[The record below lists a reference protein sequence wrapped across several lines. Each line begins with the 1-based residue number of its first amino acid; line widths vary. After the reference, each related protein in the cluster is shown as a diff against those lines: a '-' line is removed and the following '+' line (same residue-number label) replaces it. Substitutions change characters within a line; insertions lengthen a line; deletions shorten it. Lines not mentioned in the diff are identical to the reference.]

1 MIAVNGRIVAQGTQ
15 FSLTDVEVVT
25 ATIDIEDVRAHRA
38 CSSRSNQAASSEP
51 YPRIELDFAVSRG
64 KFEEVHEEDMVGLV
78 GSKSIPV
85 RFHTPEQEIAYDRLL
100 GLCCNDLIFHT

>member
-38 CSSRSNQAASSEP
+38 CSSRSNQAASSER
-51 YPRIELDFAVSRG
+51 YHRVELEFALSSG
-64 KFEEVHEEDMVGLV
+64 KFEEVRDEDMVGLI

-85 RFHTPEQEIAYDRLL
+85 RFHTPEEEIA
-100 GLCCNDLIFHT
+100 